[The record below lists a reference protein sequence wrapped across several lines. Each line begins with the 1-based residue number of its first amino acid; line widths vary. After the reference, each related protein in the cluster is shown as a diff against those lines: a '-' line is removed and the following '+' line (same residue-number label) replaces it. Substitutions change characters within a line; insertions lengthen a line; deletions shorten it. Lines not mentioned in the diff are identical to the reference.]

1 MAEIFGVDRA
11 NCERAHLN
19 FLSGGELDVATIRKF
34 RIVRQEGGQ
43 GGRARNFDHYGL
55 DVAFYVGYRV
65 NSARGVLFRRWA
77 TQILIQYATK
87 GFVVDAQR
95 LKEPD
100 NFDRIREL
108 KEIIQD
114 IRGTEANVYAEL
126 RRICSLCQDYD
137 PKSPAA
143 IEFYKRTQA
152 KLFYAVTSNTPSM
165 ILAERA
171 VSSEPNMGLQTWS
184 KVEITQKDALVAK
197 NYLTE
202 TEIRELNRLTA
213 ILLDVFDDQLAIG
226 KLTLMSEAAE
236 LLDSQLKQLNRAVLN
251 HGGKVSSPVAEDR
264 AKEAYARFDEMRR
277 AERKE
282 RAQAELAELK
292 SVDKSLP
299 KTRRKSTPPL
309 K

>member
-1 MAEIFGVDRA
+1 M
-11 NCERAHLN
+11 
-19 FLSGGELDVATIRKF
+19 
-34 RIVRQEGGQ
+34 
-43 GGRARNFDHYGL
+43 
-55 DVAFYVGYRV
+55 
-65 NSARGVLFRRWA
+65 LFRRWA

-100 NFDRIREL
+100 SFDRIREL

-114 IRGTEANVYAEL
+114 IRGAEANVYAEL

-143 IEFYKRTQA
+143 IDFYRRTQA
-152 KLFYAVTSNTPSM
+152 KLFYAVTSNTPAM

-171 VSSEPNMGLQTWS
+171 DASEPNMGLQTWS
-184 KVEITQKDALVAK
+184 KAEITQKDALVAK

-236 LLDSQLKQLNRAVLN
+236 LLDGQLKQLNRAVLN
-251 HGGKVSSPVAEDR
+251 HGGKISSAVAEDR

-299 KTRRKSTPPL
+299 KPRRKSAPPL